1 MPSWDPNQYLK
12 FADERTRPAVEL
24 LSRVPLDNPKRI
36 VDLGCGPGNST
47 ILLKK
52 RWPKAEV
59 SGLDFSGE
67 MLLAAREKFPKLKW
81 IEEDIT
87 SWKAS
92 RPLDLVFS
100 NAALQWL
107 PNHSALL
114 PRLLAQVDVGGVLAI
129 QMPANQY
136 SAVHQILRDVAGD
149 AAWKTELQ
157 GAARAIHVESPVFY
171 YDLLC
176 EETSRID
183 LWETEYQHIMKS
195 AQAIL
200 EWMRGTAMR
209 PYLAAL
215 KDDDRIMHFEQ
226 MALARIGEIYP
237 RRPDGKVL
245 FPFRRLFLVATK

>member
-24 LSRVPLDNPKRI
+24 LARVPLDNPRRI
-36 VDLGCGPGNST
+36 IDLGCGPGNST

-67 MLLAAREKFPKLKW
+67 MLSAAREKYPKLKW
-81 IEEDIT
+81 IEGDIT
-87 SWKAS
+87 SWRAS
-92 RPLDLVFS
+92 RPCDLVFS

-107 PNHSALL
+107 PGHATLL
-114 PRLLAQVDVGGVLAI
+114 PRLLEQVDAGGVLAV

-149 AAWKTELQ
+149 AAWKKELQ

-171 YDLLC
+171 YDLLRDLA
-176 EETSRID
+176 SRID
-183 LWETEYQHIMKS
+183 LWETEYQHVMKS

-215 KDDDRIMHFEQ
+215 ADDDRIIHFEQ
-226 MALARIGEIYP
+226 MALARIEEAYP
-237 RRPDGKVL
+237 RRPDGRVL
-245 FPFRRLFLVATK
+245 FPFRRLFLVAAK